1 MEKLGIEPQLLL
13 AQIVNFLII
22 FFVLS
27 KLLYK
32 PILGMIEKRK
42 KEIAEGLALTEKMRI
57 AGEKQKEKE
66 EKLLSEAR
74 REARNLVEAAEVEAE
89 AAKKDILAAA
99 AKEAAATVAK
109 GKADADAL
117 KALMEKDVRR
127 AAVEL
132 ATAMT
137 GQLVSSVLSSADQHK
152 LLGKQLKELANTK

>member
-1 MEKLGIEPQLLL
+1 MEQLGIEPQLLL

-42 KEIAEGLALTEKMRI
+42 KEIAEGLALTEKMNLAEER
-57 AGEKQKEKE
+57 EKEKE
-66 EKLLSEAR
+66 ERLLVEAR
-74 REARNLVEAAEVEAE
+74 REARNIVEAGEKEGE
-89 AAKKDILAAA
+89 EAKKDIIVAAH
-99 AKEAAATVAK
+99 KEAEEIIVKGREDAVELRAK
-109 GKADADAL
+109 
-117 KALMEKDVRR
+117 MEKDVKR

-137 GQLVSSVLSSADQHK
+137 KRLVASVLTPAEQHK
-152 LLGKQLKELANTK
+152 LLGKQLKELEKAK